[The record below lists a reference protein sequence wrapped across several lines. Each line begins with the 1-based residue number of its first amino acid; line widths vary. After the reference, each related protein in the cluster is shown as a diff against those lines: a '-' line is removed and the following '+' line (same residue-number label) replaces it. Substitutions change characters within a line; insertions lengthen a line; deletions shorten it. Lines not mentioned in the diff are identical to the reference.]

1 MASTSVLEAM
11 SPEKRGLYNQLL
23 QLKIDIHYDDARL
36 DEWLEN
42 KKFIVHK
49 AAYLK
54 DQLGHLK
61 MRWFTP
67 EQIGLNLRLTQ

>member
-1 MASTSVLEAM
+1 M
-11 SPEKRGLYNQLL
+11 SAEKRGLYHQLL
-23 QLKIDIHYDDARL
+23 QLKVDIHYDDVRL
-36 DEWLEN
+36 DEWLKH

-61 MRWFTP
+61 MRWYRP
-67 EQIGLNLRLTQ
+67 EQIGLHLT